1 MKRYFLLFVLIFS
14 ISLSA
19 LAENIL
25 LLTNPTSR
33 ETNVFRPGS
42 YIVFELKADNSMHEG
57 YIRDITDSSIVLD
70 YSQVS
75 LSQINIFAGSTKSR
89 LAAGKVAN
97 ALSNT
102 LLYTGMT
109 VFDCGAD
116 IMLYDD
122 YYYWPVGGTVWLAG
136 AVIAGLGAAFNWAL
150 TPPEHAV
157 RVRNY
162 KKWEA
167 SIVAENQPV
176 PLPEKQVAP
185 PADTIQTQPAP
196 VEPKKDKK
204 KKITEDDVYG
214 D

>member
-1 MKRYFLLFVLIFS
+1 MKRHLLLSVLIFS
-14 ISLSA
+14 IALSA
-19 LAENIL
+19 LAENVL
-25 LLTNPTSR
+25 LLTNPTSK

-89 LAAGKVAN
+89 LSAGRVAN
-97 ALSNT
+97 ALSHT

-109 VFDCGAD
+109 VFDCGLD

-150 TPPEHAV
+150 SPPEHAV

-162 KKWEA
+162 RKWDA
-167 SIVAENQPV
+167 SIIVEGQPV
-176 PLPEKQVAP
+176 PEKQIVS
-185 PADTIQTQPAP
+185 PADTIQVQPAP
-196 VEPKKDKK
+196 VEPKKEKR